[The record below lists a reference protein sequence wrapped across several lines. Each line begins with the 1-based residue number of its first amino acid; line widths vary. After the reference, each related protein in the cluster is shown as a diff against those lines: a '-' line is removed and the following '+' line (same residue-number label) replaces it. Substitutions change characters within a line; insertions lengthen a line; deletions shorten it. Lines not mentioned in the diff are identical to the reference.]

1 MIRSKEESFGGHII
15 FNEDFFFQGR
25 FLKMKYCAVLE
36 WNPLLPSYLPKK
48 KKSKSASFNNALI
61 SVDLVF
67 NEIKHSKQCEN
78 THGLTRHSASG
89 IKAYRIQWKSLPEYD
104 WIIYGEGLKA
114 SSNMYMVYWWRDT
127 HIHFCSKEKT
137 SEKNTP
143 KSLP

>member
-15 FNEDFFFQGR
+15 FNEDFFFSRKIFKNEILCSSG
-25 FLKMKYCAVLE
+25 MKPTSPILSA
-36 WNPLLPSYLPKK
+36 KK

-114 SSNMYMVYWWRDT
+114 SSNMYMVY
-127 HIHFCSKEKT
+127 
-137 SEKNTP
+137 
-143 KSLP
+143 